1 MYALVTAAS
10 LPSPPPPVPS
20 PTNRSARLIAPIT
33 PARGTAQR
41 ARSGGAGA
49 TISNAASG
57 RPTRLGCAQSTKA
70 IRAKSGRHHDCF
82 VTLRGVTLDVRD
94 QRELP
99 RALDGRRQLPLM
111 TRAHS
116 REPARQN
123 LAALGK
129 EPATRP
135 VILLVEHPRAG
146 FAHGAGVGGTAYA
159 SPSFSPSSSGT
170 TAAVTPRFGCSR
182 AASTMR

>member
-10 LPSPPPPVPS
+10 LPPPPVRS

-99 RALDGRRQLPLM
+99 RALDSRR
-111 TRAHS
+111 
-116 REPARQN
+116 
-123 LAALGK
+123 
-129 EPATRP
+129 
-135 VILLVEHPRAG
+135 
-146 FAHGAGVGGTAYA
+146 
-159 SPSFSPSSSGT
+159 
-170 TAAVTPRFGCSR
+170 
-182 AASTMR
+182 